1 MASRRWI
8 WEQYDH
14 LVMGDTMIRPGADSG
29 VVRVQ
34 GTDRGL
40 AMTVDCTPRYCV
52 ADPETGGAHAVV
64 ESWRNITAVGATP
77 PAVTHNLKFG
87 NPKKPAHRG
96 TDVRRATGWRGASH
110 PTNTPHINRP

>member
-64 ESWRNITAVGATP
+64 ESWRTLTAVGAAP
-77 PAVTHNLKFG
+77 LAVTNNLNFETG
-87 NPKKPAHRG
+87 RASWRERG
-96 TDVRRATGWRGASH
+96 GSYV
-110 PTNTPHINRP
+110 